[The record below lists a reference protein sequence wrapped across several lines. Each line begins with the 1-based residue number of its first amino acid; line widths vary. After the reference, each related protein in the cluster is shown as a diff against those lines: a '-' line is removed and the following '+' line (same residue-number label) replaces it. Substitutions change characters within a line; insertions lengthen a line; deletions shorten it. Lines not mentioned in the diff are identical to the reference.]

1 MDPIDSPSRFSEI
14 RETLQRK
21 PALSQ
26 FYRGVYQ
33 RYAECLTRCPDEGR
47 ALEIGSGA
55 GFAKEHIPELITSD
69 VVPYQGVDCVVD
81 AMHLPFA
88 DSSLRLI
95 CMTNVFHHICD
106 VSAFFTE
113 ATRCLIP
120 GGRLLIVDQHRG
132 IISRPVLRYIH
143 SEPYDDKTERWAFQT
158 TGPLSGANG
167 ALAWIVFVRDVARF
181 STAFPKLKL
190 LRYEPHSP
198 LWYWL
203 SGGLKTWSALP
214 RSVWRPVRAL
224 EAFLLAINRNLG
236 SFVDIELVNQRAR
249 TDN

>member
-1 MDPIDSPSRFSEI
+1 LRFSEI
-14 RETLQRK
+14 RKTLQRK

-26 FYRGVYQ
+26 FYKDVYQ
-33 RYAECLTRCPDEGR
+33 RYAQCLTRCPNEGR

-69 VVPYQGVDCVVD
+69 VVSYQGVDCVVD
-81 AMHLPFA
+81 AMRLPFA
-88 DSSLRLI
+88 DGSLRLI

-106 VSAFFTE
+106 VSAFLAE
-113 ATRCLIP
+113 AGRCLVP

-132 IISRPVLRYIH
+132 IISRPVLKYAH
-143 SEPYDDKTERWAFQT
+143 SESYDDKAEQWAFQT

-181 STAFPKLKL
+181 SMAFPRLKL
-190 LRYEPHSP
+190 VRYEPHSP

-203 SGGLKTWSALP
+203 SGGLKKWSALP
-214 RSVWRPVRAL
+214 RFIWKPVRVF
-224 EAFLLAINRNLG
+224 EGLLLSFNKNLG
-236 SFVDIELVNQRAR
+236 SFVDIELVNQQTRAG
-249 TDN
+249 N